1 MGGVLSWEGRQSEKG
16 LGCVGKGEQL
26 GGGREDQPKG
36 DRETGEVNEPGSFD
50 GLPAAGPATNNAFP
64 PGPRRL
70 LETTWSCGAFH
81 GGRCCEHHVAVDRR
95 HGGSCPRPQAARGH
109 AQAARGHRLLM
120 RDGDAGRCPV
130 SAPTFWARRVVGSA
144 SPGPSASPR
153 PHGHEL
159 VRHRF
164 SWHTLRSQL
173 FFQPRTP

>member
-1 MGGVLSWEGRQSEKG
+1 MRKGWGVWERGSSWE
-16 LGCVGKGEQL
+16 VGGKTS
-26 GGGREDQPKG
+26 PKG
-36 DRETGEVNEPGSFD
+36 TEKLGEVNEPGSFD

-95 HGGSCPRPQAARGH
+95 NGGSCPRPQAARGH
-109 AQAARGHRLLM
+109 AQAAGGHRLLM

-130 SAPTFWARRVVGSA
+130 SAPTSWARRVVGSA

-164 SWHTLRSQL
+164 SRHTLRSQL
-173 FFQPRTP
+173 FF